1 MESLQPAEK
10 RQKKADFGL
19 CFICQTKANAPITEK
34 PAVENVEKFMNAA
47 KERKSYGEIEYA
59 ELVERFLELSAE
71 DLISNNVKYHR
82 NCYKNLTNKAKIEA
96 VKKKYERGKHQADP
110 QI

>member
-10 RQKKADFGL
+10 RQKKVDFCA

-47 KERKSYGEIEYA
+47 KERNSYGEIEYA
-59 ELVERFLELSAE
+59 ELVEQFLSCLQ
-71 DLISNNVKYHR
+71 
-82 NCYKNLTNKAKIEA
+82 KI
-96 VKKKYERGKHQADP
+96 
-110 QI
+110 